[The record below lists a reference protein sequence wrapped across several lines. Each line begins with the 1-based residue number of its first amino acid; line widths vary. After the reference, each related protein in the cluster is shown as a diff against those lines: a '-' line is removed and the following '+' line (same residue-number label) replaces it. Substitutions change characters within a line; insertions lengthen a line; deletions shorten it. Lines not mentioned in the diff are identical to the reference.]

1 MQSVRTFVT
10 KREPRGPHEQLYQPE
25 IPLSREHAVVPLIW
39 IWILWPA
46 VSGSSCTRTR
56 TVFLYARTH
65 ARTHAR
71 TYAGRD
77 RRLVRIR
84 YACWRA
90 QKRRNVT
97 DWPASWSAP
106 AVAIRTPLKK
116 VEGSSS
122 HNFSSIRRKLQVV
135 TLTTP

>member
-1 MQSVRTFVT
+1 MRTFVT

-65 ARTHAR
+65 ARTHVRRTRSTPCQNSLCVLAR
-71 TYAGRD
+71 PEEKKRHRLAGQLVCTSCGYTHPAQEG
-77 RRLVRIR
+77 RRLI
-84 YACWRA
+84 
-90 QKRRNVT
+90 Q
-97 DWPASWSAP
+97 P
-106 AVAIRTPLKK
+106 
-116 VEGSSS
+116 
-122 HNFSSIRRKLQVV
+122 
-135 TLTTP
+135 